1 MDDVDTPDTMFADAL
16 LHAIEQTMRLSVAQR
31 QVCTPIGD
39 TDTIACAIL
48 ACLASGPATWAQLT
62 DATNASPGKVRDRL
76 SRLRRAGRIVAYR
89 SRVGND
95 DKTWYALRK
104 HDVVF

>member
-48 ACLASGPATWAQLT
+48 A
-62 DATNASPGKVRDRL
+62 
-76 SRLRRAGRIVAYR
+76 
-89 SRVGND
+89 
-95 DKTWYALRK
+95 
-104 HDVVF
+104 